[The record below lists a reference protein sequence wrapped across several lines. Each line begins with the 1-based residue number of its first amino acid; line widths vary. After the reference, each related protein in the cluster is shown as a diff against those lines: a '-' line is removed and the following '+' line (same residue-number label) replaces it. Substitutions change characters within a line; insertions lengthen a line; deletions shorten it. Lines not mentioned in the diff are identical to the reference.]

1 MDHQDLM
8 VGQGSTASTPD
19 LVDVHIHALP
29 RGEMCGGEVDAR
41 LETVLLGLRERGIQR
56 AVLVPI
62 NDLSWQPVDEMN
74 DFAERVVH
82 EHDGIAGLVDVDISR
97 AHYHHGIQALE
108 AEVARRIENGLRGIK
123 IHPQNLGAQADDWR
137 LLPLYRL
144 AGELGVPV
152 MIHCHPGSGPGRIDD
167 SSPMAIETVVR
178 VFHKTTFLVAHLGG
192 ILYFPYMPWLNH
204 ENVYFD
210 TSGVIESLARFHGV
224 ERIRLLLDEIGYDR
238 IFFGSDYPTAGIDEQ
253 LAILKEVVPPEHQP
267 GVFAENA
274 LRFGERFG
282 WWSVTRLP
290 PGP

>member
-1 MDHQDLM
+1 MNPQDPA
-8 VGQGSTASTPD
+8 VVVQGNTTFAEI
-19 LVDVHIHALP
+19 VDVHVHALP

-41 LETVLLGLRERGIQR
+41 LDTVLRGLRERGIRR

-97 AHYHHGIQALE
+97 AHYHRGIQALE
-108 AEVARRIENGLRGIK
+108 AEVTRRIENGLRGIK
-123 IHPQNLGAQADDWR
+123 IHPQNLGTQADDWR

-152 MIHCHPGSGPGRIDD
+152 MIHCHPGSCPGRIGD
-167 SSPMAIETVVR
+167 SSPTAIETVVR

-210 TSGVIESLARFHGV
+210 TSGVMESLARFYSV
-224 ERIRLLLDEIGYDR
+224 ERIRFLLDEIGYDR
-238 IFFGSDYPTAGIDEQ
+238 ILFGSDYPAAGIDAQVE
-253 LAILKEVVPPEHQP
+253 IVKEVVPPKHQRA
-267 GVFAENA
+267 VFAGNA
-274 LRFGERFG
+274 LQFGQRFG
-282 WWSVTRLP
+282 WWARSSP
-290 PGP
+290 